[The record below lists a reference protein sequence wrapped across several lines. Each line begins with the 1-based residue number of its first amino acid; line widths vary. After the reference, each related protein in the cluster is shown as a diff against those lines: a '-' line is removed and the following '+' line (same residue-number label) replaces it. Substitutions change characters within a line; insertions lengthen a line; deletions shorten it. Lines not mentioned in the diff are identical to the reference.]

1 MNTMRLSPTLSF
13 YIGKQ
18 FITGIAIVFLVF
30 VTVIFV
36 FDAVELLRRGSGAN
50 KELATFGLLLQMALL
65 RIPFMAQKVLPFAA
79 LVGGL
84 WTFTRMTRNHELVVA
99 RSAGVSVWQFLVP
112 VLALALI
119 LGAFTITVF
128 NPMSAA
134 MVGRYEQMD
143 ARYLGGKSSL
153 LALSQNGIWLRQ
165 TDSALQSV
173 VHARRISEDQITLHD
188 VIIFSFL
195 EEDKFLNRIDAEKAT
210 LEMGNWNLEDV
221 VITGPD
227 QPAIFHKNYLLP
239 TSLTF
244 EQIEDS
250 FAPPETLSF
259 WALPGFINVL
269 EKSGFS
275 AVAHRLYWHS
285 LLAGPLLLC
294 AMVLIAA
301 TFSLRF
307 RRRGGVWILI
317 ASAVMTA
324 FILYFLSDLILALG
338 LSGSI
343 PAALAAWT
351 PAGIF
356 TLIGIASLF
365 HLEDG

>member
-1 MNTMRLSPTLSF
+1 MSVMRLSPTLSF

-30 VTVIFV
+30 VVTIFI

-50 KELATFGLLLQMALL
+50 KEFATVGLMLQMALL

-84 WTFTRMTRNHELVVA
+84 WTFTRLTKNHELVVA
-99 RSAGVSVWQFLVP
+99 RAAGVSAWQFLVP

-119 LGAFTITVF
+119 LGTFTITVF

-134 MVGRYEQMD
+134 MVNRYEQMD

-153 LALSQNGIWLRQ
+153 LALSQSGIWLRQ
-165 TDSALQSV
+165 TDTEVQSV
-173 VHARRISEDQITLHD
+173 VHARRISEDDVTLHD

-195 EEDKFLNRIDAEKAT
+195 KDDQFINRIDAEEAT
-210 LEMGNWNLEDV
+210 LSKGSWKLSEA

-227 QPAIFHKNYLLP
+227 QPAAFHDTYLLP

-244 EQIEDS
+244 DQIEDS

-259 WALPGFINVL
+259 WALPGFIKVL
-269 EKSGFS
+269 EASGFS
-275 AVAHRLYWHS
+275 AVAHKLHWHS

-307 RRRGGVWILI
+307 RRRGGVWVLV
-317 ASAVMTA
+317 AAAVMTG
-324 FILYFLSDLILALG
+324 FILYFLSDLVLALG
-338 LSGSI
+338 LSGNI
-343 PAALAAWT
+343 PVALAAWT

-356 TLIGIASLF
+356 TLVGIASLF